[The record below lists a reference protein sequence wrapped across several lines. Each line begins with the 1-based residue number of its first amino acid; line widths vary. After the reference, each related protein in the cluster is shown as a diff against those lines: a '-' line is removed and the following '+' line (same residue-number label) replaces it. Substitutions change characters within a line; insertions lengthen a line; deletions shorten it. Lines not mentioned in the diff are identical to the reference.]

1 MLPKR
6 PERVLSKGEH
16 QTVYCSCGNTIIAQ
30 NGAMNTTCSK
40 CGSELNWGLRKRDG
54 RVSND

>member
-6 PERVLSKGEH
+6 PERVLNKGEH

-30 NGAMNTTCSK
+30 NGAMNTTCTK
-40 CGSELNWGLRKRDG
+40 CGTELNWGLRKRDG
-54 RVSND
+54 RG